1 MCALVAALFKPAKV
15 PLTVSFDP
23 ASTAVAEPSPATV
36 AFIAASIGTGASR
49 VLNVSAL
56 CATPPSASNIPV
68 NTMIPGFG
76 TDASLNFIMITEF
89 DLPNRQRGGLAQT
102 SWRDY

>member
-1 MCALVAALFKPAKV
+1 M
-15 PLTVSFDP
+15 
-23 ASTAVAEPSPATV
+23 V

-56 CATPPSASNIPV
+56 CATPPSASNIPA
-68 NTMIPGFG
+68 NTMIPGFR

-89 DLPNRQRGGLAQT
+89 DLPDRQRRGLVQA
-102 SWRDY
+102 SWRGYLSFAAGHSGFAAGSVHPLPPLNSRPI